1 MKKIIIICILF
12 VLNFV
17 FGALRKTTNK
27 EAEAALTIG
36 INACKN
42 KDFDSAIIN
51 FTKAIEL
58 DPKYAAAYNGR
69 GGAYGSLKKY
79 PEAIADCTKA
89 IKLDPT
95 DAIAYNNR
103 GIAYKALGKTI
114 EAEADFA
121 KAKSLKN

>member
-1 MKKIIIICILF
+1 MSFIVGRRKLVVTEKAKHQKWWF
-12 VLNFV
+12 VSL
-17 FGALRKTTNK
+17 L
-27 EAEAALTIG
+27 
-36 INACKN
+36 
-42 KDFDSAIIN
+42 
-51 FTKAIEL
+51 AIEL
-58 DPKYAAAYNGR
+58 DPTDAIAYNGR

-79 PEAIADCTKA
+79 PEAIADFTKA